1 MTYVVWHYVLYRI
14 FNKLFFV
21 TLNVFRFSFI
31 EMKLT
36 CVWCI
41 FRFFF
46 FLIFSF
52 VFLKLWL
59 SLLLNTQNYENNY
72 EGAERKRREK
82 EEKKQ
87 KTYSIGKSLKFGTP
101 HLTLYPQTSNFGL
114 STTYFWAFQSPGGIS
129 EFSSKTLTIRSTKW
143 RTAFFC
149 VNTHNIYYYR
159 KYNKT
164 DRKANTLYKKC
175 FLRIWSHLLKKS
187 LMENFIFLCSD
198 TLSTSRFLWKAN
210 VPSASHYRTTS

>member
-82 EEKKQ
+82 EEEKK
-87 KTYSIGKSLKFGTP
+87 KNIFNRKKSKIRNP
-101 HLTLYPQTSNFGL
+101 PPYPL
-114 STTYFWAFQSPGGIS
+114 STNIQFWSKHNLLLGIPKPWGN
-129 EFSSKTLTIRSTKW
+129 FWI
-143 RTAFFC
+143 
-149 VNTHNIYYYR
+149 
-159 KYNKT
+159 
-164 DRKANTLYKKC
+164 
-175 FLRIWSHLLKKS
+175 FL
-187 LMENFIFLCSD
+187 ENFNNKINKVTYCFFLC
-198 TLSTSRFLWKAN
+198 
-210 VPSASHYRTTS
+210 